1 LTDTPVFAGKPP
13 GSALRAFCRTTVTA
27 RKKFSR
33 RSLTTSQE
41 RDRLIWEIR
50 DILMRVDPEDMTDP
64 ELAAAIA
71 IFRLADARLP
81 GGNPVLQIMPKSD
94 ETGSA

>member
-1 LTDTPVFAGKPP
+1 MSF
-13 GSALRAFCRTTVTA
+13 
-27 RKKFSR
+27 
-33 RSLTTSQE
+33 TTSQE
-41 RDRLIWEIR
+41 RERLIWEIR
-50 DILMRVDPEDMTDP
+50 DVLTRVDPEDMTDP

-81 GGNPVLQIMPKSD
+81 GGNAVLRITPKRD